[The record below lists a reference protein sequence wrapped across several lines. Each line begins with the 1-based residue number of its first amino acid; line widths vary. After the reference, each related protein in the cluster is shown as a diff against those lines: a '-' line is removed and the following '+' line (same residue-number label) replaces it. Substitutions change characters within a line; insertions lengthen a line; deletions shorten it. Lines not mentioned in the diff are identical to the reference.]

1 MMMESDDLKY
11 KEVIDSLR
19 NLRKIQVPNNFETDL
34 MRKINSTQAEKQ
46 KSLFDL
52 IFSPVKLI
60 PSAALIATAVILIF
74 VVNNHSTEIE
84 DPFSIEPRMRE
95 DLLISKVPITLSSE
109 STDDLKKETEDI
121 STTDKKSLPESKPF
135 EKTTT
140 PSTSIKTEDSQ
151 LLIGK
156 NEEEYSQEN
165 DELVTSTIPSKDS
178 KSSSIPKPNLNFK
191 QIKLTDSS
199 RIEIAKLKENVHKY
213 LNIEKKVERKTD

>member
-1 MMMESDDLKY
+1 MMMENDDLKY
-11 KEVIDSLR
+11 KEVINLLR
-19 NLRKIQVPNNFETDL
+19 NLRKIQAPNNFEADL
-34 MRKINSTQAEKQ
+34 MRKINSPQAEKQ

-109 STDDLKKETEDI
+109 SIDDLKKEIEDI
-121 STTDKKSLPESKPF
+121 SVTDKKSLPESKPF
-135 EKTTT
+135 EKTNT
-140 PSTSIKTEDSQ
+140 PSTSIKTEDSRV
-151 LLIGK
+151 LIEK
-156 NEEEYSQEN
+156 NEEEYSQ
-165 DELVTSTIPSKDS
+165 DKDKLVTSTIPSDDI
-178 KSSSIPKPNLNFK
+178 KSSSIPKSNLNFK

-199 RIEIAKLKENVHKY
+199 RMEVAKLKENVDKY
-213 LNIEKKVERKTD
+213 LKIEKKVERKTD